1 MLQDTFDAIMKNVKP
16 DSDPQKAMKKVL
28 IRTFGDRDFSAQ
40 ETMHLLLSLKLNN
53 TSFQALP
60 VNLNGSRR
68 VEVNVVDLDIC
79 TKNSLLDVYANRM
92 KFKNV
97 FPGIMSVNFV
107 DFVTNY
113 TLKKNSLVKQTGNVV
128 PRIFP
133 NYSSNPK
140 GENYALF
147 CKYQLLQYKPWKDS
161 QQDAWGSNDTS
172 ESTLIIAWH
181 DFLKTPLSKKHVP
194 QWVERFQNV
203 LSCIEFSSNQH
214 EENEQGTQEEW
225 MILSDYHNSN
235 SPSNSQNMAQNSC
248 NWQLDSTKYTEQQ
261 IGEMPNWI
269 KIKKDHPIPDN
280 RLCNQIDTNS

>member
-1 MLQDTFDAIMKNVKP
+1 MLRDTSNAIMKNVKP
-16 DSDPQKAMKKVL
+16 DSDPQQAKKKVL
-28 IRTFGDRDFSAQ
+28 IRTFGDRDFRAQ
-40 ETMHLLLSLKLNN
+40 ETMHLLLSLKLHT
-53 TSFQALP
+53 TSFQVLP

-68 VEVNVVDLDIC
+68 VEVNVI
-79 TKNSLLDVYANRM
+79 YANRM

-107 DFVTNY
+107 TNY
-113 TLKKNSLVKQTGNVV
+113 TLKKNSLVKQTCNVV

-147 CKYQLLQYKPWKDS
+147 CKSQLLKYKPWKDS
-161 QQDAWGSNDTS
+161 PHDAWGSNDTS

-194 QWVERFQNV
+194 QWAERFQNV
-203 LSCIEFSSNQH
+203 LNCIEFISNQH

-235 SPSNSQNMAQNSC
+235 SPSNSQKMAQNSC
-248 NWQLDSTKYTEQQ
+248 NWQLDSTKYTS
-261 IGEMPNWI
+261 GGRYW
-269 KIKKDHPIPDN
+269 DF
-280 RLCNQIDTNS
+280 